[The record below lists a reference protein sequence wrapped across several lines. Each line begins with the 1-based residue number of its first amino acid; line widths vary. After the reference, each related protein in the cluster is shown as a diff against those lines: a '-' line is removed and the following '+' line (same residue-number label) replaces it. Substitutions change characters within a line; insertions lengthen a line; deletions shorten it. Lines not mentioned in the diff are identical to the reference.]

1 MTNLNYCDYYEW
13 GHYFESRN
21 QALLVNLHLKLID
34 YIMVWITCNIT
45 IVTVIY
51 IASFFICIQILFSPV
66 MRVIIPNTIAY
77 LIIIYLLLSWITKKN
92 IVIINYTLT
101 FPIFPPS
108 TFDLIR
114 CSRNRPCEIGRK
126 FTTSPIIS
134 RILENKIRKILKFL
148 NKNLKFANL
157 RIDQKPIS
165 MNAKNRKRQKK
176 LLEKSY

>member
-1 MTNLNYCDYYEW
+1 MNHMQHHHCHSYLHCIVFHLHSNSLLPSNASNHPKYYCLFNNNL
-13 GHYFESRN
+13 S
-21 QALLVNLHLKLID
+21 
-34 YIMVWITCNIT
+34 
-45 IVTVIY
+45 
-51 IASFFICIQILFSPV
+51 
-66 MRVIIPNTIAY
+66 
-77 LIIIYLLLSWITKKN
+77 IIIMNNKKN